1 MLLRMF
7 RLHIFCWPNL
17 WFVFLRLLVQIKTK
31 IQMLIICVLYPPP
44 QNFIDDVI
52 IKLLGKGNE
61 EKNIVPIEH
70 SMGIWFYFFFWV
82 SVLN

>member
-1 MLLRMF
+1 M
-7 RLHIFCWPNL
+7 
-17 WFVFLRLLVQIKTK
+17 V
-31 IQMLIICVLYPPP
+31 CVSAITGTDKNKNTDVDNMCFISPPT

-70 SMGIWFYFFFWV
+70 SMGIWFYFFFLV

>member
-1 MLLRMF
+1 M
-7 RLHIFCWPNL
+7 
-17 WFVFLRLLVQIKTK
+17 V
-31 IQMLIICVLYPPP
+31 CVSAITGTDKNKNTDVDNMCFISPP

-70 SMGIWFYFFFWV
+70 SMGIWFYFFFLV